1 MVCQDISVLLQFYSI
16 SSCFMLG
23 DFKMLYQNIIKA
35 YSEESSSL
43 IQKGLNGR
51 HYYDEKF
58 SKKRVIDSLVKI
70 FNDK

>member
-1 MVCQDISVLLQFYSI
+1 MLDGVGSEVIKNSECGFYGRA
-16 SSCFMLG
+16 G